1 MKLYKYRPINQ
12 FIDSII
18 IANKIWYPKRKQLND
33 PEDLLLA
40 IYNDVTIDIYK
51 EFLIKRSLNEYRAN
65 KFLRD
70 NFRQAFIRNKLTDK
84 AKNKIEKALNKMQSQ
99 FDGLGILCLSEHAD
113 NDFLWD
119 RYADNYKGICIE
131 FELPAN
137 EYLLKVT
144 YTESRPKLK
153 LSELL
158 LGDDG
163 EIMIVE
169 VLRTK
174 TMKWN
179 DEEEWRYFIKKGNV
193 EFPFL
198 GNITGV
204 KFGKMA
210 IQSNKDMI
218 VRLIDSSGNRIKI
231 YD

>member
-1 MKLYKYRPINQ
+1 
-12 FIDSII
+12 
-18 IANKIWYPKRKQLND
+18 
-33 PEDLLLA
+33 
-40 IYNDVTIDIYK
+40 
-51 EFLIKRSLNEYRAN
+51 
-65 KFLRD
+65 
-70 NFRQAFIRNKLTDK
+70 
-84 AKNKIEKALNKMQSQ
+84 
-99 FDGLGILCLSEHAD
+99 
-113 NDFLWD
+113 
-119 RYADNYKGICIE
+119 
-131 FELPAN
+131 
-137 EYLLKVT
+137 
-144 YTESRPKLK
+144 
-153 LSELL
+153 
-158 LGDDG
+158 
-163 EIMIVE
+163 MIVE